1 MKPDTIKPKMI
12 ALVALAVTAGASAA
26 NAATKLAASGCCPLC
41 K

>member
-1 MKPDTIKPKMI
+1 MAQDTLKPKMI
-12 ALVALAVTAGASAA
+12 ALVAIAVAATASAA